1 MLVGGSLV
9 FRPFASLA
17 ALLALV
23 VISLILL
30 AIGEL
35 SWTPSTSDP
44 RIARIRSAGWLVAAL
59 VIALWPG
66 LSIRG
71 LAVLVGV
78 LLVLDGFTDVAG
90 AIRASRDERIAAF
103 VHGRAGVILGLIA
116 LAWPDVTVTT
126 STC

>member
-1 MLVGGSLV
+1 LALLVGGTLV
-9 FRPFASLA
+9 FRPFASLT

-30 AIGEL
+30 AIGQL

-66 LSIRG
+66 LSMPHRSH
-71 LAVLVGV
+71 L
-78 LLVLDGFTDVAG
+78 
-90 AIRASRDERIAAF
+90 R
-103 VHGRAGVILGLIA
+103 
-116 LAWPDVTVTT
+116 TT
-126 STC
+126 ADRPA